1 MEPMEWVAIARTL
14 WAHRRKVYAGAAM
27 LAPFALTAMLLVFV
41 LFAGGAAS
49 PAAAVLTPQCQ
60 HQLQSQGISA
70 DTGMSFGPG
79 PVNNGKAVIAAG
91 LQMKIPEKGIIVGLA
106 TALQESGL
114 RNLAN
119 PNVPASLGIPHEGLG
134 HDHLSVGIMQQQPW
148 WGSLRDLM
156 TPGVAAQKFFTALLK
171 IGGWQNMAPTV
182 AAQSVQHS
190 EFPDAYA
197 DDVAAATLFYRQH
210 LREVLA
216 TSGRSR
222 PTGARRRRHRP
233 RRVRRRAGS
242 RRQRAAARALPPAWR
257 PRVSPNPR
265 SGCHMS
271 GAADRST
278 GRPAEASTA
287 RVWCATPS
295 SKPRAIASCLPRETY
310 DMVHYGRIV
319 ARTAVQPGD
328 LVFSEPGPAW
338 PRPRRHG
345 RQPNHH
351 RRSPNLRRPRQALPV
366 SRPLRRHQTRSLTRK
381 PITMNT
387 AQPSTP
393 ARRIAAWWPR
403 IPRRALL
410 GVAGALT
417 AVAALVWQHHSDA
430 AAKPHRAALSRQR
443 ARIAGGR
450 RTSDAAAP
458 RVDSSRRQRSPPTRP
473 RRMPPTPQRNGSR
486 PTSAP
491 PTATATTGWR
501 GSAAMCLPSWP
512 SSTGSPTSA
521 T

>member
-216 TSGRSR
+216 TSGD
-222 PTGARRRRHRP
+222 PAPPAPAEDDTGRDVCGAVLDP
-233 RRVRRRAGS
+233 DASAPQPGTPAGV
-242 RRQRAAARALPPAWR
+242 AAARFAQAQIGLPYIWGGGALNGPTGGGFDC
-257 PRVSPNPR
+257 
-265 SGCHMS
+265 SGS
-271 GAADRST
+271 GALRHL
-278 GRPAEASTA
+278 
-287 RVWCATPS
+287 PS
-295 SKPRAIASCLPRETY
+295 L
-310 DMVHYGRIV
+310 
-319 ARTAVQPGD
+319 
-328 LVFSEPGPAW
+328 GPS
-338 PRPRRHG
+338 
-345 RQPNHH
+345 N
-351 RRSPNLRRPRQALPV
+351 
-366 SRPLRRHQTRSLTRK
+366 
-381 PITMNT
+381 
-387 AQPSTP
+387 
-393 ARRIAAWWPR
+393 
-403 IPRRALL
+403 
-410 GVAGALT
+410 
-417 AVAALVWQHHSDA
+417 
-430 AAKPHRAALSRQR
+430 RAA
-443 ARIAGGR
+443 
-450 RTSDAAAP
+450 P
-458 RVDSSRRQRSPPTRP
+458 
-473 RRMPPTPQRNGSR
+473 
-486 PTSAP
+486 
-491 PTATATTGWR
+491 
-501 GSAAMCLPSWP
+501 
-512 SSTGSPTSA
+512 
-521 T
+521 